1 MNTFIAC
8 PQGLLRPGAWVP
20 ALLFYLSCLP
30 FALAQPPGNWLDEAT
45 QSYRSRQFAEAVRI
59 VEEGLPAVEAANG
72 KDTNYVELLVL
83 GGRAWYQLHNL
94 PRAEQAMLEALAL
107 REGLQGKSHSKYIK
121 EAFNLATIYRN
132 SGDAEKYRHGKALL
146 WDTYNALGEQPG
158 ADPEDEG
165 RLVRGLGSFLIEG
178 GEYEALE
185 TVCQAF
191 LLSVS
196 GRENQYI
203 QDVVQVRYNLARA
216 AYDQGLW
223 RNALPLFEQNLK
235 EARQAFGPNHKLS
248 AQPLR
253 ALAVCHLYLGQYGPA
268 EARFRE
274 ALSIY
279 EQIYGKQDVNY
290 HLLASD
296 YAKLYL
302 ELGWPQAEGLL
313 LESLRLLD
321 TFSRGNPAFTEE
333 TRYNLGI
340 YYLQAGNY
348 AAAEPCLS
356 EASEYFCNTLGQDNM
371 LCLHS
376 TGQLTLLDTGWKKDF
391 QSAKRRLL
399 PLARA
404 LRETGSPAYA
414 SVLNL
419 LGRTS
424 FLAGEWEEAR
434 RYSLEAL
441 ELYRRHFGAH
451 FNKEESLLSRLSL
464 LSFREQD
471 RAEGMAYF
479 QKMLEAAQ
487 WRVNMGFAF
496 ASDAGRQQV
505 VEGIRQTLL
514 KDFGPLLYQHPEWR
528 DALAPALLEWSIFS
542 KSLLERAQ
550 ARVHQFGRQGSGD
563 IAAIYQEWLATRER
577 LAQGYGLS
585 RLEYPQQQEKI
596 EALHQQAGSLEQE
609 LSRHL
614 SGFTDWVEARPA
626 TWQQL
631 RASLQEGEALVDIL
645 KLPAAE
651 GEQALSY
658 YVAFILNGP
667 QARAPGVVV
676 FPEGQALEKRCF
688 RLYFLDVSSRNDA
701 LPASSDPY
709 AAFWEP
715 LEPFLKGARTVYWSP
730 DGVFHKINPSA
741 LRRPDGSYLL
751 DHYDIRTLS
760 YPMAAVQPADG
771 RQPLLKKALL
781 LANPA
786 FSANLLPGF
795 APDAPQLL
803 PLPFAE
809 QEMGEIGRLLEAEGW
824 AVRRLSGE
832 DASET
837 AVKNMGPVGVL
848 HLATHG
854 YFQQRRRA
862 LGASV
867 LEMGAPPTA
876 LLQSMLFL
884 AGGHGRPSASPGE
897 DGVLTAY
904 EVMGL
909 PLDDAELAVLSAC
922 RSGQGELAD
931 GEGVYGFQRA
941 LRTAGARAAL
951 LSLWDV
957 EDQATA
963 EWMATFYRN
972 WLSGFSKFEAYQ
984 ATQRAMREKYG
995 LPFYWA
1001 GFIFSGE

>member
-1 MNTFIAC
+1 MNTIVAS
-8 PQGLLRPGAWVP
+8 PQGLLRPGAWIL
-20 ALLFYLSCLP
+20 ALFFYLSYLP
-30 FALAQPPGNWLDEAT
+30 FALAQPPGDWLGMAG
-45 QSYRSRQFAEAVRI
+45 QAYRSKQFDEAVRI
-59 VEEGLPAVEAANG
+59 VEEGLPVLEAANG

-83 GGRAWYQLHNL
+83 GGRAWYQLHDL
-94 PRAEQAMLEALAL
+94 ARAEQVMLEALSL
-107 REGLQGKSHSKYIK
+107 REQLQGKGHSKYIK

-132 SGDAEKYRHGKALL
+132 SGDAEKYQQGKALL
-146 WDTYNALGEQPG
+146 WDTYNALREQPG
-158 ADPEDEG
+158 ADPADEG
-165 RLVRGLGSFLIEG
+165 RLVRGLGNFLIEG

-185 TVCQAF
+185 AVCQAF
-191 LLSVS
+191 LLSVR
-196 GRENQYI
+196 GREAQYQ

-223 RNALPLFEQNLK
+223 RNALPLFEQNLA
-235 EARQAFGPNHKLS
+235 EARQAFGPNHLLS
-248 AQPLR
+248 ARPLR
-253 ALAVCHLYLGQYGPA
+253 ALAVCHLYLGQYGPS
-268 EARFRE
+268 EAWFRE

-279 EQIYGKQDVNY
+279 EEIYGKQDLNY

-302 ELGWPQAEGLL
+302 ELGWPEAEGLL
-313 LESLRLLD
+313 LETLHQLD
-321 TFSRGNPAFTEE
+321 TLSRGNPSLTEE

-340 YYLQAGNY
+340 YYLQTGNY
-348 AAAEPCLS
+348 AAAEPYLLKS
-356 EASEYFCNTLGQDNM
+356 NEYFCNTLGQDNM

-399 PLARA
+399 PLAQA
-404 LRETGSPAYA
+404 LQKTGSPAYA

-419 LGRTS
+419 LGRTC
-424 FLAGEWEEAR
+424 FLAGEWGEAR

-464 LSFREQD
+464 LAFREQN
-471 RAEGMAYF
+471 RAAGMAYF

-487 WRVNMGFAF
+487 WRINMGFAI

-505 VEGIRQTLL
+505 VEGIRQTVL
-514 KDFGPLLYQHPEWR
+514 KDFGPLLYQEPEWR
-528 DALAPALLEWSIFS
+528 EALAPAMLEWSIFS

-550 ARVHQFGRQGSGD
+550 AKVHQFGRHGQGD
-563 IAAIYQEWLATRER
+563 IAGIYQEWLATRER
-577 LAQGYGLS
+577 LSQLHGFS
-585 RLEYPQQQEKI
+585 RLEYPQQEERI
-596 EALHQQAGSLEQE
+596 EALQEQSGLLEKE
-609 LSRHL
+609 LSRHF
-614 SGFTDWVEARPA
+614 SGFADWEEALPA
-626 TWQQL
+626 SWQQL
-631 RASLQEGEALVDIL
+631 RASLQGGEALVDIL

-667 QARAPGVVV
+667 RARAPEIVV
-676 FPEGQALEKRCF
+676 FPEGQALENRLF
-688 RLYFLDVSSRNDA
+688 RLYFLDVSSRNA
-701 LPASSDPY
+701 GLEISSEPY
-709 AAFWEP
+709 AAFWAP

-741 LRRPDGSYLL
+741 LRRPDGAYLL
-751 DHYDIRTLS
+751 DHYDIRALS
-760 YPMAAVQPADG
+760 HPMATLQQGGTQP
-771 RQPLLKKALL
+771 PLLKKALL
-781 LANPA
+781 LANPT
-786 FSANLLPGF
+786 FPTDVPPDF
-795 APDAPQLL
+795 APDAPRLAA
-803 PLPFAE
+803 LPFTE
-809 QEMGEIGRLLEAEGW
+809 QEMEDIGQLLEQEGW
-824 AVRRLSGE
+824 AVQRLVGE
-832 DASET
+832 EATEA
-837 AVKNMGPVGVL
+837 AVKQAGPVGVL

-854 YFQQRRRA
+854 YFQQQGRA
-862 LGASV
+862 YGRTAS
-867 LEMGAPPTA
+867 EITSAPLA

-884 AGGHGRPSASPGE
+884 AGGQRRYAAPETE

-909 PLDDAELAVLSAC
+909 PLEGAELAVLSAC

-941 LRTAGARAAL
+941 LRIAGVRATL

-957 EDQATA
+957 EDKATA
-963 EWMATFYRN
+963 EWMAGFYRN
-972 WLSGFSKFEAYQ
+972 WLSGLPKFEAYQ
-984 ATQRAMREKYG
+984 AAQRAMREKYG